1 MKKIKGLLISFIG
14 LFFLILFN
22 SVNINAS
29 EYYIFDVKSSDV
41 SLSINNQ
48 MYTSDENN
56 QIKVEKNETGEY
68 VVFSSLLKEKTYTFT
83 DNEVIEINVPKSISI
98 NTSSSIFDADSNN
111 EWKIMA
117 IVSFY
122 DDTTKNIELMIQLND
137 LVENQLVFKNISLD
151 SNDYNIEEKVTL
163 RRITLKIEEYKE
175 KFEELK
181 NATSDFKSK
190 VIIVREKYAELN
202 SIYTNEN
209 LDIDT
214 IEYYNEYLKS
224 NLINES
230 VLNEWLDSIVENV
243 RLKDND
249 LSVIYGDDITA
260 VVVIESMNGLLERE
274 IEFNYN
280 VNDITNSIVKIT
292 SIEELK
298 VYNGNICTYSEY
310 VSYNINLE
318 KRKLYSNVSNYSV
331 IYNGAKQ
338 DISVEVINVSEK
350 FNDIVSNGVA
360 SYFIG
365 SQEVDPINVNTY
377 VVNYVFDITNS
388 NFYDLSEFIVHDFNI
403 EKATIDNIVFEDKAF
418 TYTGKKVDFG
428 VNSNILRDGKA
439 ASVTYKIGNQYISS
453 LISAGTYIV
462 EAIIENSNYET
473 LVLSAEIIINK
484 ATTSLGYDD
493 KRVTKEYDGTNFD
506 YRIKKNIYEDG
517 SIAIV
522 EYEIY
527 SGDSV
532 VDSICNIGE
541 YRVVVT
547 ISDRNN
553 NFEEKTDELSV
564 VITEKPI
571 FIDYINNSF
580 VYNGKEH
587 TPTIVTNIDVTVA
600 YDSVNGLA
608 PIDAGNYTMMVTS
621 ANPDYTIINNI
632 YEFSIL
638 SVKVKFKDFVNIQVE
653 YCNCNAIENVE
664 IANIFN
670 NDDVVANIEYRK
682 NGEIVDNIKNVYDS
696 YVVEVVSLSGEKALN
711 YTLENVKTAIEV
723 KVTPKNIMITPLNAT
738 KEYSDSDPKISYS
751 ISPSLYENDVI
762 TGDFSRDLGENV
774 GKYKL
779 HQGTL
784 SAGDNYNL
792 TIDLENSYLEIV
804 QKPIGIVNISRRYVY
819 DGSEQIPSIS
829 LTGSAHIEHEE
840 MINAGIYYVNVV
852 VDDNNYCLPKGYKDI
867 IIIVEKRDVT
877 SSIQLKNNYFIYT
890 GSNPLVEIVNDYSFN
905 VEYYNMDDEL
915 LENAIMPGNYKV
927 KVVIDDNNE
936 FSNSIFNIT
945 IDKKKYVLENVNIIP
960 HYNKIAVN
968 YSSNLEY
975 KINNGDYFE
984 DNQFNWLKELT
995 EYTIS
1000 VRIKEDDIGYA
1011 SEPIVKVVKTTRNPS
1026 SVNQLIDILGESV
1039 NEYNMLT
1046 LKSIYNYMKD
1056 TNSSDV
1062 DSDKYAKYLLIKE
1075 KYDNILN
1082 NYSEDVEISSNLINF
1097 MNKSMYSVTISLLS
1111 LLFFVVIKKK
1121 LEL

>member
-29 EYYIFDVKSSDV
+29 EYYIFDVKSNDV
-41 SLSINNQ
+41 SLNINDQ
-48 MYTSDENN
+48 TYTSDENN
-56 QIKVEKNETGEY
+56 QIKVEKNGTGTY
-68 VVFSSLLKEKTYTFT
+68 VVSSSLLKEKTYTFM
-83 DNEVIEINVPKSISI
+83 DDEVIEINVPKSISI
-98 NTSSSIFDADSNN
+98 DTNSSIFDADSTKK
-111 EWKIMA
+111 WKIMA

-122 DDTTKNIELMIQLND
+122 DDTTKNIELMIELED
-137 LVENQLVFKNISLD
+137 LLENQLVFKNVSLD
-151 SNDYNIEEKVTL
+151 YNDYNIEEKVTL

-181 NATSDFKSK
+181 NATSNFKNE
-190 VIIVREKYAELN
+190 VIIVKEKYEEL
-202 SIYTNEN
+202 SLIYTDEN
-209 LDIDT
+209 FDVDT

-230 VLNEWLDSIVENV
+230 VLSEWLNSIVENV
-243 RLKDND
+243 RLKDNN
-249 LSVIYGDDITA
+249 LSVIYGDDVTA
-260 VVVIESMNGLLERE
+260 VVVIESMNGSFERK

-280 VNDITNSIVKIT
+280 ANDITNNMVKIT

-298 VYNGNICTYSEY
+298 VYNGNTCTYSEY
-310 VSYNINLE
+310 VSYNINIE

-331 IYNGAKQ
+331 IYNGLKQ
-338 DISVEVINVSEK
+338 DISIEVTNVSEK
-350 FNDIVSNGVA
+350 FNDVVSNGVI
-360 SYFIG
+360 SYFVND
-365 SQEVDPINVNTY
+365 EEAEPIDVNTY
-377 VVNYVFDITNS
+377 AVNYVFDITNS
-388 NFYDLSEFIVHDFNI
+388 NFYDLSEFIVHDFII
-403 EKATIDNIVFEDKAF
+403 EKATIDNIVFEDKTF
-418 TYTGKKVDFG
+418 TYTGKKVAFG
-428 VNSNILRDGKA
+428 VNSNVLSDGKT

-453 LISAGTYIV
+453 LISAGAYMV
-462 EAIIENSNYET
+462 EATIENSNYET
-473 LVLSAEIIINK
+473 LVLYAEIIINK
-484 ATTSLGYDD
+484 ATTSLGYED
-493 KRVTKEYDGTNFD
+493 KRATKEYDGTNFD
-506 YRIKKNIYEDG
+506 YRIKQNIYEDG

-527 SGDSV
+527 SGDDV

-541 YRVVVT
+541 YKVIVT

-553 NFEEKTDELSV
+553 NFEEKTDELIV
-564 VITEKPI
+564 VITAKPI

-587 TPTIVTNIDVTVA
+587 SPTIVTNIDVTVS
-600 YDSVNGLA
+600 YDSANGLA

-621 ANPDYTIINNI
+621 ADPDYTIINNI

-638 SVKVKFKDFVNIQVE
+638 PVKVKFKNFVNIQVE
-653 YCNCNAIENVE
+653 YCNCNSIENVE

-670 NDDVVANIEYRK
+670 NDDVVAVIEYRK
-682 NGEIVDNIKNVYDS
+682 NEEIVDNIKNVYDS
-696 YVVEVVSLSGEKALN
+696 YVIKVVSLSGEKASN
-711 YTLENVKTAIEV
+711 YTLEEAKTTIEV
-723 KVTPKNIMITPLNAT
+723 KVLPKNIVITPLNAT

-762 TGDFSRDLGENV
+762 TGDFSRELGENV

-779 HQGTL
+779 LQGTL
-784 SAGDNYNL
+784 SAGGNYNL

-804 QKPIGIVNISRRYVY
+804 QKPIDIVNISRRYVY
-819 DGSEQIPSIS
+819 DGNEQIPSIS
-829 LTGSAHIEHEE
+829 LTGSSHIEHEKI
-840 MINAGIYYVNVV
+840 INAGIYYVNVV

-877 SSIQLKNNYFIYT
+877 SSIQLTNNYFIYT

-945 IDKKKYVLENVNIIP
+945 IDKKKYVLDDVTIIP

-1082 NYSEDVEISSNLINF
+1082 NYSEDVERSSNLISF
-1097 MNKSMYSVTISLLS
+1097 MNKSVYSVTISLLS
-1111 LLFFVVIKKK
+1111 LLFFIVIKKK

>member
-29 EYYIFDVKSSDV
+29 EYYIFDVKSNDV
-41 SLSINNQ
+41 SLNINDQ
-48 MYTSDENN
+48 TYTSDENN
-56 QIKVEKNETGEY
+56 QIKVEKNGTGTY
-68 VVFSSLLKEKTYTFT
+68 VVSSSLLKEKTYTFM
-83 DNEVIEINVPKSISI
+83 DDEVIEINVPKSISI
-98 NTSSSIFDADSNN
+98 DTNSSIFDADSTKK
-111 EWKIMA
+111 WKIMA

-122 DDTTKNIELMIQLND
+122 DDTTKNIELMIELED
-137 LVENQLVFKNISLD
+137 LLENQLVFKNVSLD
-151 SNDYNIEEKVTL
+151 YNDYNIEEKVTL

-181 NATSDFKSK
+181 NATSNFKNE
-190 VIIVREKYAELN
+190 VIIVKEKYEEL
-202 SIYTNEN
+202 SLIYTDEN
-209 LDIDT
+209 FDVDT

-230 VLNEWLDSIVENV
+230 VLSEWLNSIVENV
-243 RLKDND
+243 RLKDNN
-249 LSVIYGDDITA
+249 LSVIYGDDVTA
-260 VVVIESMNGLLERE
+260 VVVIESMNGSFERK

-280 VNDITNSIVKIT
+280 ANDITNNMVKIT

-298 VYNGNICTYSEY
+298 VYNGNTCTYSEY
-310 VSYNINLE
+310 VSYNINIE

-331 IYNGAKQ
+331 IYNGLKQ
-338 DISVEVINVSEK
+338 DISIEVTNVSEK
-350 FNDIVSNGVA
+350 FNDVVSNGVI
-360 SYFIG
+360 SYFVND
-365 SQEVDPINVNTY
+365 EEAEPIDVNTY
-377 VVNYVFDITNS
+377 AVNYVFDITNS
-388 NFYDLSEFIVHDFNI
+388 NFYDLSEFIVHDFII
-403 EKATIDNIVFEDKAF
+403 EKATIDNIVFEDKTF
-418 TYTGKKVDFG
+418 TYTGKKVAFG
-428 VNSNILRDGKA
+428 VNSNVLSDGKT

-453 LISAGTYIV
+453 LISAGAYMV
-462 EAIIENSNYET
+462 EATIENSNYET

-484 ATTSLGYDD
+484 ATTSLGYED
-493 KRVTKEYDGTNFD
+493 KRATKEYDGTNFD
-506 YRIKKNIYEDG
+506 YRIKQNIYEDG

-527 SGDSV
+527 SGDDV

-541 YRVVVT
+541 YKVIVT

-553 NFEEKTDELSV
+553 NFEEKTDELIV
-564 VITEKPI
+564 VITAKPI

-587 TPTIVTNIDVTVA
+587 SPTIVTNIDVTVS
-600 YDSVNGLA
+600 YDSANGLA

-621 ANPDYTIINNI
+621 ADPDYTIINNI

-638 SVKVKFKDFVNIQVE
+638 PVKVKFKNFVNIQVE
-653 YCNCNAIENVE
+653 YCNCNSIENVE

-670 NDDVVANIEYRK
+670 NDDVVAVIEYRK
-682 NGEIVDNIKNVYDS
+682 NEEIVDNIKNVYDS
-696 YVVEVVSLSGEKALN
+696 YVIKVVSLSGEKASN
-711 YTLENVKTAIEV
+711 YTLEEAKTTIEV
-723 KVTPKNIMITPLNAT
+723 KVLPKNIVITPLNAT

-762 TGDFSRDLGENV
+762 TGDFSRELGENV

-779 HQGTL
+779 LQGTL
-784 SAGDNYNL
+784 SAGGNYNL

-804 QKPIGIVNISRRYVY
+804 QKPIDIVNISRRYVY
-819 DGSEQIPSIS
+819 DGNEQIPSIS
-829 LTGSAHIEHEE
+829 LTGSSHIEHEKI
-840 MINAGIYYVNVV
+840 INAGIYYVNVV

-877 SSIQLKNNYFIYT
+877 SSIQLTNNYFIYT

-945 IDKKKYVLENVNIIP
+945 IDKKKYVLDDVTIIP

-1082 NYSEDVEISSNLINF
+1082 NYSEDVERSSNLISF
-1097 MNKSMYSVTISLLS
+1097 MNKSVYSVTISLLS
-1111 LLFFVVIKKK
+1111 LLFFIVIKKK